1 MKDRKR
7 IRQNIKIYD
16 RKRSN
21 LEKRLEQEFLDHGIA
36 TIPCN
41 VGGMDDI
48 ISGYSVEGYESLDSG
63 FVEYIN
69 DIVDLV
75 PDEYPIVISIVGHN
89 FTAKEQETIRN
100 TIEADFDYDL
110 GHVEKEN
117 HHHMKIFWWMLVGL
131 VITGIIL
138 MLLDRWDTIPKELLF
153 VFFWFFADTFVDY
166 LLLGGRELR
175 KQRIK
180 AARLACIS
188 VIFSEKYNE
197 EDYSEDEAEEIYD
210 SLYSKVDVELQDEKK
225 PINDSQ
231 SIRKEKEHVTES

>member
-7 IRQNIKIYD
+7 IRKNIKIYD

-21 LEKRLEQEFLDHGIA
+21 LKKRLEKEFLDHGIA
-36 TIPCN
+36 TIPCK
-41 VGGMDDI
+41 VSGMDDI
-48 ISGYSVEGYESLDSG
+48 ISGYSVEGYESLNSG

-75 PDEYPIVISIVGHN
+75 PAEYPVVISIVGHN
-89 FTAKEQETIRN
+89 FTAKEQEIIRN

-110 GHVEKEN
+110 GYVEKEN

-138 MLLDRWDTIPKELLF
+138 MILDRWDTIPKELLF

-180 AARLACIS
+180 AARLACIK
-188 VIFSEKYNE
+188 VTFSEKYDE

-225 PINDSQ
+225 EDINL
-231 SIRKEKEHVTES
+231 